1 MQRVRCV
8 KMHPWLCWFFFA
20 FMWSVCG
27 CGGENQN
34 NQARDVGAG
43 SVQTAAGSIRP
54 TTGSVRPTAVHASEV
69 VGSTVVSA
77 KAKERETTMASGKS
91 SVVHSTL
98 QSVSDPTV
106 RATTSAATSS
116 TTVSPEPAAESG
128 RARVLVT
135 LVELGSVNC
144 VPCRM
149 MKPVLEE
156 VERKYAGRVHVIF
169 YDVWKPEGRPY
180 AEQYRI
186 RAIPTQV
193 FLDKDGKEF
202 FRHTG
207 YFPLEEIEK
216 VLAQQGVR

>member
-1 MQRVRCV
+1 MQRVRCA
-8 KMHPWLCWFFFA
+8 KTHPWMCLVFFA

-27 CGGENQN
+27 CGGGNQN
-34 NQARDVGAG
+34 NQARDGGAG
-43 SVQTAAGSIRP
+43 SVQTAAGSIQP
-54 TTGSVRPTAVHASEV
+54 TTGSIQPTATAQTPAVA
-69 VGSTVVSA
+69 GSTVAAAPRVETMVAGRQSTAGHSAPRLVSEPTA
-77 KAKERETTMASGKS
+77 KASTFTAVSPERA
-91 SVVHSTL
+91 
-98 QSVSDPTV
+98 
-106 RATTSAATSS
+106 
-116 TTVSPEPAAESG
+116 SPEPAAESG
-128 RARVLVT
+128 RSRVLVT
-135 LVELGSVNC
+135 FVELGSVNC

-156 VERKYAGRVHVIF
+156 VERKYAGRVQVVF

-193 FLDKDGKEF
+193 FLDKDGNEF

>member
-1 MQRVRCV
+1 MQRGRFV
-8 KMHPWLCWFFFA
+8 KMHPWLCLFCFA
-20 FMWSVCG
+20 FMWSVSG
-27 CGGENQN
+27 CGGGNQN

-43 SVQTAAGSIRP
+43 SVQTAAEDIQPKTGSIQPMATVQIP
-54 TTGSVRPTAVHASEV
+54 TVA
-69 VGSTVVSA
+69 GSTVAAAPRVETTVAGRKSTAGHSTPRPVSEPTA
-77 KAKERETTMASGKS
+77 KA
-91 SVVHSTL
+91 STFTA
-98 QSVSDPTV
+98 VSP
-106 RATTSAATSS
+106 AQA
-116 TTVSPEPAAESG
+116 SPEPAAESG
-128 RARVLVT
+128 RSSVLVT

-144 VPCRM
+144 IPCRM

-156 VERKYAGRVHVIF
+156 VERKYAGKVQVVF

-193 FLDKDGKEF
+193 FLDKDGSEF

-216 VLAQQGVR
+216 VIAQQGVR